1 MKKEVIGSCPI
12 CSHELKVTR
21 LQCTNCGTA
30 LEGSFQ
36 LNKFMKLNKEQ
47 LYFLEVFVKNRGN
60 IKEIEKELN
69 ISYPTVRNR
78 LDSII
83 KALGYQTGPQKSID
97 RKSIL
102 KKLDAG
108 DISTEEALKL
118 LSGEED
124 KS

>member
-1 MKKEVIGSCPI
+1 MKNDVIGSCPI

-21 LQCTNCGTA
+21 LQCSHCGTA
-30 LEGSFQ
+30 LEGNFQ
-36 LNKFMKLNKEQ
+36 LSKFMKLSKEQ

-60 IKEIEKELN
+60 IKEIERELN

-83 KALGYQTGPQKSID
+83 KALGYQTGPSKQVDK
-97 RKSIL
+97 KNIL

-108 DISTEEALKL
+108 EISTEDALKL
-118 LSGEED
+118 LSGEEE
-124 KS
+124 K